1 VELIK
6 LLLARGFAVDTM
18 DRQRQTPLYQAVRA
32 LRSEAVKLLLAHG
45 ANPSLVDVTGDSPLR
60 LAERNK
66 REDLVKLLRTPPPA
80 K

>member
-1 VELIK
+1 
-6 LLLARGFAVDTM
+6 M

-66 REDLVKLLRTPPPA
+66 REELVKLLRAQPPA